1 MSGSSVLHMNTGSM
15 KKHFWL
21 LALLL
26 VAFFVRVFGII
37 HDLPF
42 TYFGDEEHFINRSVA
57 FGSGDL
63 NPHWFHKPAWYMYLL
78 FFEYGM
84 YFLIGNLLG
93 WFSSVEE
100 FTLHYFSDMEPFLL
114 IGRMTTV
121 LFSLATIY
129 LTYHIGKIHENR
141 RVGLIAG
148 LFLALCVGNFL
159 SSIVVKADVPATFF
173 AMLSLFFIFRM
184 YEQGKRPDY
193 LLAGLFA
200 GLGMATKYYPI
211 TMVVPMFVAHFLY
224 KRKSGAPL
232 TGSILDF
239 KLVAG
244 FFSLGIGFFAGSPY
258 NLLDPTWI
266 KQIVSR
272 LLSFHKVGTI
282 DREGGFVSSSS
293 IGLWE
298 KIESILV
305 SIKDMGLVIL
315 DVKGMSFLV
324 GVLALVGLLY
334 FVINRTPKR
343 LLCLSYVWSFVLV
356 ASLHSPSYASSR
368 HLSMVYPILCL
379 IAAVVVERGFSFLY
393 TKIGW
398 VKYKSFFLMLICGLL
413 IFPGAFLIVRYDY
426 RGAQK
431 DTRLL
436 AKEWVERNIPAGTKV
451 LLEESG
457 PKLQM
462 SRENL
467 QNFYQIAKNEAGVGP
482 FTTHLEIYY
491 HYLIR
496 VVEGKT
502 YDITEIYHPWW
513 VNREFS
519 SEVTL
524 LLSKR
529 DRDHG
534 NPLKARGVMP
544 LEYYQQNGFEYVITD
559 SSAYAGYF
567 DEKKGVRFTSIKHFY
582 RELFE
587 KGRLVKEFNPHS
599 WHRPGPTVKIFRI
612 RHDRA

>member
-1 MSGSSVLHMNTGSM
+1 MEEGM
-15 KKHFWL
+15 KKNFWL
-21 LALLL
+21 LSIIF
-26 VAFFVRVFGII
+26 VAFCVRVLGIF

-42 TYFGDEEHFINRSVA
+42 TYYGDEEHFINRAVA

-63 NPHWFHKPAWYMYLL
+63 NPHWFHKPALYMYLL

-100 FTLHYFSDMEPFLL
+100 FALHYFSNMEPFLL

-211 TMVVPMFVAHFLY
+211 AMVFPMFVAHFLCN
-224 KRKSGAPL
+224 RRCGASL
-232 TGSILDF
+232 KGVIMDF
-239 KLVAG
+239 KLWTG
-244 FFSLGIGFFAGSPY
+244 YLGLGIGFFTGSPY

-266 KQIVSR
+266 YLNVYPR
-272 LLSFHKVGTI
+272 LSNLNRIGTV
-282 DREGGFVSSSS
+282 DRGGGFVSESS
-293 IGLWE
+293 GDLLE
-298 KIESILV
+298 KIESFGV
-305 SIKDMGLVIL
+305 SIKNMGLVVL
-315 DVKGMSFLV
+315 GDTAMGFLV

-334 FVINRTPKR
+334 ITIKHTPKR
-343 LLCLSYVWSFVLV
+343 LLCLAYVGSFIFI
-356 ASLHSPSYASSR
+356 ASLFLPSYASSR
-368 HLSMVYPILCL
+368 HLSMIYPVLCL
-379 IAAVVVERGFSFLY
+379 TAAVAVERGVAFLCM
-393 TKIGW
+393 KKEW
-398 VKYKSFFLMLICGLL
+398 AKQKNFVLALICGLL
-413 IFPGAFLIVRYDY
+413 ILPGSFLIVRYDY
-426 RGAQK
+426 RVAHK

-436 AKEWVERNIPAGTKV
+436 AKEWIERNIPAGTKV
-451 LLEESG
+451 LLDESG
-457 PKLQM
+457 PKVQW

-467 QNFYQIAKNEAGVGP
+467 QELYRVSQKEAGVGP

-491 HYLIR
+491 QYRLR
-496 VVEGKT
+496 AVQGKT
-502 YDITEIYHPWW
+502 YDITEISHPWW
-513 VNREFS
+513 LAKEKTAGVARLE
-519 SEVTL
+519 SE
-524 LLSKR
+524 K
-529 DRDHG
+529 DRDTG
-534 NPLKARGVMP
+534 NPLKARGIMP
-544 LEYYQQNGFEYVITD
+544 LDYYQKNGFEYVITHGN
-559 SSAYAGYF
+559 AYSGYWN
-567 DEKKGVRFTSIKHFY
+567 ETKRVRFPSISNFY

-587 KGRLVKEFNPHS
+587 NATLVKEFKPHA
-599 WHRPGPTVKIFRI
+599 WHRPGPEVKIFRI